1 MSKTL
6 SLDHI
11 NQTKT
16 TSRNAAAAFHFAAPM
31 HILSPT

>member
-1 MSKTL
+1 MSKTHN
-6 SLDHI
+6 LDLI

-16 TSRNAAAAFHFAAPM
+16 TSRNAAAAFHSAAPM